1 MTVPSGSLSAGSLVC
16 PVASRSSSREP
27 LRRNRIGLPWPA
39 ITFSYSI
46 PAARRPPAPD
56 GRGGHAGR
64 HRHRDRRTVSG
75 SRPSST
81 PSTLSGRPRLRT
93 TMRQGAPQHQAI
105 RGSTIVLPTPSLWLP
120 AWRDTLPRL
129 WPRAAK
135 PTSKAAA
142 IDRRGR
148 YEPCLPSRRS
158 AGIVLRRA
166 WQPRRKRDEE
176 CKDGRCDRAPV
187 AEVVPYD
194 LRQNT
199 ACCSIVSIRSEM
211 LCSARNS
218 STALLQ
224 AGTQG

>member
-1 MTVPSGSLSAGSLVC
+1 MTVPSGSLSAEAWSAPLPRAVPRASPCAGTGSGC
-16 PVASRSSSREP
+16 RGRRSPSRTRSRQRGE
-27 LRRNRIGLPWPA
+27 
-39 ITFSYSI
+39 
-46 PAARRPPAPD
+46 PPAPG

-93 TMRQGAPQHQAI
+93 TMRQGAPQRHQAI

-142 IDRRGR
+142 IDRQGQ
-148 YEPCLPSRRS
+148 YEPPALPGAERRDRL
-158 AGIVLRRA
+158 ARA

-199 ACCSIVSIRSEM
+199 ACCSIVSI
-211 LCSARNS
+211 
-218 STALLQ
+218 
-224 AGTQG
+224 